1 LSDDGAR
8 PESPLVSFV
17 VPVLDEAPCVE
28 ELARRAIA
36 SAEVAGARC
45 EVLFV
50 DDGSKDDTP
59 GLIGR
64 LHAVD
69 PRIKSVRFTRHFGH
83 QAALCAGLRFATGDA
98 VVTLDGDLQH
108 PPEILRDLLA
118 AWRAG
123 ADVVHTIRDE
133 PSVRQ
138 PGLKQR
144 TGRLFYR
151 VMGLASGL
159 SLAPESADFRLM
171 DRRVVDAFNEMGEY
185 FVFTRGMVPW
195 LGFPDAEVRYALEER
210 HAGRTKYSLGRMIRL
225 AADGIFSFSILPLRL
240 ITALGAATTLF
251 GIGYGIYGLT
261 AYLAGEVEDGGWTS
275 LLGLLLI
282 FGGANLVSLGIVSE
296 YVGRIYEEVKGRPRY
311 VVSRTLG
318 LDGQ

>member
-1 LSDDGAR
+1 MLAAAEGAG
-8 PESPLVSFV
+8 V
-17 VPVLDEAPCVE
+17 
-28 ELARRAIA
+28 
-36 SAEVAGARC
+36 RC

-50 DDGSKDDTP
+50 DDGSLDDTP
-59 GLIGR
+59 QQIAR
-64 LHAVD
+64 LNTGDA
-69 PRIKSVRFTRHFGH
+69 RIKSIRFTRRFGH

-98 VVTLDGDLQH
+98 VITLDGDLQH
-108 PPEILRDLLA
+108 PPECLPDLLA
-118 AWRAG
+118 AWREG
-123 ADVVHTIRDE
+123 ADVVHTRRDE
-133 PSVRQ
+133 VGAAQ
-138 PGLKQR
+138 GGLKQA

-151 VMGLASGL
+151 VMGLASGI

-171 DRRVVDAFNEMGEY
+171 DRRAVDAFNEMGEY

-195 LGFPDAEVRYALEER
+195 MGFRDAEVRYALEAR
-210 HAGRTKYSLGRMIRL
+210 HSGQTKYGVGRMIRL

-240 ITALGAATTLF
+240 ITALGLFTTLF

-261 AYLAGEVEDGGWTS
+261 AYLSGNVEDGGWTS

-311 VVSRTLG
+311 VVDRTLG
-318 LDGQ
+318 LDE